1 MSLSM
6 QQPPGIFENG
16 GNHVKPF
23 LTALAI
29 FAASAS
35 VTVLISLLV

>member
-6 QQPPGIFENG
+6 QQPPGIFEDG
-16 GNHVKPF
+16 GNHMKPF

-29 FAASAS
+29 FAASAGIAA
-35 VTVLISLLV
+35 LISLLV